1 MTPEDMADLHARAFA
16 GQGRAWSAA
25 EFSDLLASPLVFA
38 VGDLRG
44 FALGRAI
51 TDEAELLTIATDPQ
65 ARRQGI
71 ALACLAAFHTT
82 ARARG
87 ARSAFLEVADDNAA
101 AKGLYRA
108 AGYAQAAVR
117 KGYYPRPNRPAVNA
131 LVLRCDLVEKPLDCG
146 KSEI

>member
-25 EFSDLLASPLVFA
+25 EFSDLLASPMVFA
-38 VGDLRG
+38 VGGMRG
-44 FALGRAI
+44 FALGRVIA
-51 TDEAELLTIATDPQ
+51 DEAEVLTIATDPL

-71 ALACLAAFHTT
+71 ARACLAAFQAT
-82 ARARG
+82 ASRRG

-101 AKGLYRA
+101 ARGLYSA
-108 AGYAQAAVR
+108 AGYMQAAVR
-117 KGYYPRPNRPAVNA
+117 KGYYTRPKQTAVDA
-131 LVLRCDLVEKPLDCG
+131 LILRRDLTDTPIECG